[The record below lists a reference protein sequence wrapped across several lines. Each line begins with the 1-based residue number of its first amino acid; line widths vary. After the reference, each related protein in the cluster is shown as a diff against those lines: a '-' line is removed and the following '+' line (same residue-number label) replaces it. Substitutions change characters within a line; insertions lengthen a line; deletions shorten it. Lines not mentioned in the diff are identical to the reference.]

1 MGFLRPKSK
10 PPKPMEQIE
19 DKLKPVPLPD
29 PSNPVP
35 MPDFTPAPGLRTP
48 DPGELIQDNP
58 VLFEDG
64 MANTTDPQDEGKG
77 SKRNRKRKGKG
88 KGGTI
93 LTSVTG
99 VSGEPQL
106 GKPSL
111 LGGSY

>member
-1 MGFLRPKSK
+1 
-10 PPKPMEQIE
+10 MEQIE
-19 DKLKPVPLPD
+19 DKLKPVP
-29 PSNPVP
+29 
-35 MPDFTPAPGLRTP
+35 MPDFTPN
-48 DPGELIQDNP
+48 PGELIEDNP
-58 VLFEDG
+58 VLFKDG

-77 SKRNRKRKGKG
+77 SKRKGKG

-99 VSGEPQL
+99 VSGQPQL

>member
-35 MPDFTPAPGLRTP
+35 MPDFTPAPDLRA
-48 DPGELIQDNP
+48 DRP

-77 SKRNRKRKGKG
+77 SKRNGKG
-88 KGGTI
+88 NLKEERGR
-93 LTSVTG
+93 TSQ
-99 VSGEPQL
+99 SC
-106 GKPSL
+106 
-111 LGGSY
+111 

>member
-1 MGFLRPKSK
+1 
-10 PPKPMEQIE
+10 MEQIE
-19 DKLKPVPLPD
+19 DKLKPVP
-29 PSNPVP
+29 
-35 MPDFTPAPGLRTP
+35 MPDFTP
-48 DPGELIQDNP
+48 DPGQLIEDNP
-58 VLFEDG
+58 VLFKDG

-77 SKRNRKRKGKG
+77 SKRKGKG

-99 VSGEPQL
+99 VSGQPQL

>member
-19 DKLKPVPLPD
+19 DKLKPVP
-29 PSNPVP
+29 
-35 MPDFTPAPGLRTP
+35 MPDFTPN
-48 DPGELIQDNP
+48 PGELIEDNP
-58 VLFEDG
+58 VLFKDG

-77 SKRNRKRKGKG
+77 SKRKGKG

-99 VSGEPQL
+99 VSGQPQL

>member
-1 MGFLRPKSK
+1 
-10 PPKPMEQIE
+10 MEQIE
-19 DKLKPVPLPD
+19 DKLKPVP
-29 PSNPVP
+29 
-35 MPDFTPAPGLRTP
+35 MPDFTPNPV
-48 DPGELIQDNP
+48 ELIEDNP
-58 VLFEDG
+58 VLFKDG

-77 SKRNRKRKGKG
+77 SKRKGKG

-99 VSGEPQL
+99 VSGQPQL

>member
-1 MGFLRPKSK
+1 MGFLRPKSN

-19 DKLKPVPLPD
+19 DKLKPVP
-29 PSNPVP
+29 
-35 MPDFTPAPGLRTP
+35 MPDFTPNPV
-48 DPGELIQDNP
+48 ELIEDNP
-58 VLFEDG
+58 VLFKDG

-77 SKRNRKRKGKG
+77 SKRKGKG

-99 VSGEPQL
+99 VSGQPQL

>member
-29 PSNPVP
+29 PSNPVG
-35 MPDFTPAPGLRTP
+35 MPDFTPAPDLRA
-48 DPGELIQDNP
+48 DRP

-77 SKRNRKRKGKG
+77 SKRNGKGKGKG

-99 VSGEPQL
+99 VSGQPQL

>member
-1 MGFLRPKSK
+1 MGFLRPKSN

-19 DKLKPVPLPD
+19 DKLKPVP
-29 PSNPVP
+29 
-35 MPDFTPAPGLRTP
+35 MPDFTPN
-48 DPGELIQDNP
+48 PGELIEDNP
-58 VLFEDG
+58 VLFKDG

-77 SKRNRKRKGKG
+77 SKRKGKG

-99 VSGEPQL
+99 VSGQPQL

>member
-1 MGFLRPKSK
+1 MGFLKPKNK

-19 DKLKPVPLPD
+19 DKLKPVPVPEK
-29 PSNPVP
+29 PVVEMPIMP
-35 MPDFTPAPGLRTP
+35 MP
-48 DPGELIQDNP
+48 GEIIEDNP
-58 VLFEDG
+58 VLFKDD

-77 SKRNRKRKGKG
+77 SKRKGKG

-99 VSGEPQL
+99 VSGQPQL

>member
-1 MGFLRPKSK
+1 MGFLRPKSN

-19 DKLKPVPLPD
+19 DKLKPVP
-29 PSNPVP
+29 
-35 MPDFTPAPGLRTP
+35 MPDFTPNPV
-48 DPGELIQDNP
+48 ELIEDNP
-58 VLFEDG
+58 VLFKDG
-64 MANTTDPQDEGKG
+64 MAYTTDPQDEGKG
-77 SKRNRKRKGKG
+77 SKRKGKG

-99 VSGEPQL
+99 VSGQPQL

>member
-19 DKLKPVPLPD
+19 DKLKPVPMPD
-29 PSNPVP
+29 PSNPLP
-35 MPDFTPAPGLRTP
+35 MPIMP
-48 DPGELIQDNP
+48 DPGELIEDNP
-58 VLFEDG
+58 VLFKDG

-77 SKRNRKRKGKG
+77 SKRKGKG

-99 VSGEPQL
+99 VSGQPQL